1 MPVDICSVAMGD
13 TLCLSRA
20 GRHIRSFP
28 LGASALEL
36 GSDPDCDIVIHA
48 AAVPRRSKLFQPHGG
63 TVFVYDLEARPGLGA
78 RSVLPIGRALA
89 VGASYAVTRLKA
101 EAVSPAQGG
110 TELLHAQCREPARL
124 SLIGGHGAAARAFHL
139 GDEPISLGGASD
151 NAMTLS
157 DRAVSRYHCRIE
169 PSAQGVCVRDLGS
182 TNGTWVDGLRI
193 RRHQLRPGAVL
204 RMGRTE
210 LRVVRR
216 CRDGSSS
223 SELVVESTPMLAAMA
238 DVDRFATLP
247 WPVLIHGETGVGKEH
262 VARALHERGVRRAG
276 PFVPINGGGLPRELI
291 ESELFGHERGAF
303 TGAVQTH
310 RGAFEQAHGGTL
322 FLDEVAEL
330 APELQTRLL
339 RVLETWEVRRV
350 GSESARRV
358 DVRLLC
364 ATHRDLRA
372 MVRAGRFRSDLYYRI
387 HRLLVEVP
395 ALRARPDDIAPLAA
409 HFIRLMEPEVGER
422 RIAPEA
428 LERLRRYTWPGN
440 VRELRNLLELAAVD
454 CDGALIDLASVERA
468 LRRSVEPSAER
479 SSAGSLRETL
489 QQYGGNLS
497 AAARALGIPRSTLR
511 DRLQGPSEPDS

>member
-1 MPVDICSVAMGD
+1 MALGD

-28 LGASALEL
+28 IGVSALEL
-36 GSDPDCDIVIHA
+36 GSHPDCDIVIHA
-48 AAVPRRSKLFQPHGG
+48 AAVPPRAKLFQPHGG
-63 TVFVYDLEARPGLGA
+63 TVFIYDLDERPGLGA
-78 RSVLPIGRALA
+78 RSVLPIGRPLA
-89 VGASYAVTRLKA
+89 VGAGYTVTRLKA
-101 EAVSPAQGG
+101 EAVPSERGG
-110 TELLHAQCREPARL
+110 TELLRARRRETARL

-139 GDEPISLGGASD
+139 GEEPLSLGGAPD

-169 PSAQGVCVRDLGS
+169 PSAQGVSVRDLGS

-204 RMGRTE
+204 RVGRTE

-216 CRDGSSS
+216 GRNCSSPS
-223 SELVVESTPMLAAMA
+223 DLVVASTAMLAVMA

-247 WPVLIHGETGVGKEH
+247 WPVLIQGETGVGKEH
-262 VARALHERGVRRAG
+262 IAQALHQRGVRRKG
-276 PFVPINGGGLPRELI
+276 PLVPINGGGLPRELI

-330 APELQTRLL
+330 APDLQTRLL

-372 MVRAGRFRSDLYYRI
+372 MVREGRFRSDLYYRI
-387 HRLLVEVP
+387 HRLVVEVP
-395 ALRARPDDIAPLAA
+395 PLRARPDDIAPLAA
-409 HFIRLMEPEVGER
+409 HFVRAMEPEVGDR
-422 RIAPEA
+422 RLAPEA
-428 LERLRRYTWPGN
+428 LERLQEYSWPGN

-468 LRRSVEPSAER
+468 LRRSAEPSVR
-479 SSAGSLRETL
+479 RPSASSLRETL
-489 QQYGGNLS
+489 EQYGGNLS

-511 DRLQGPSEPDS
+511 DRLQGAS